1 MPTDEFKPVLDRA
14 EAIANAKPLIDRVC
28 PLLREVVNHATWAI
42 QRCHAAS
49 GAIGDDNED
58 LAAFT
63 LYRHLIELTDS
74 IEVLYAS
81 SCADAAVPLLR
92 AHLEAAVSL
101 EYILRDDYKRRS
113 LAWTCA
119 YIHQRI
125 ASREML
131 DANTSS
137 GQRFAKLHAEEFGTP
152 PAPYDAGPPIADLRS
167 MLAREQFRELEATYE
182 RLQQK
187 HGRPPDW
194 FQLVGVRNRRV
205 MATAV
210 DREFEYVTLYGFW
223 SAYSHAADAS
233 RYLRPGR
240 HPGETGFSSVRTP
253 HAMAGHAV
261 IPIGLMVNAT
271 RLMIDRFRAGESIAP
286 WYAREIQRPYEELR
300 RVRIVPK
307 QPGS

>member
-14 EAIANAKPLIDRVC
+14 QAIANAKPLIDRVC
-28 PLLREVVNHATWAI
+28 PLLREVVNHATWAV

-49 GAIGDDNED
+49 DAIGDENED
-58 LAAFT
+58 LAAFI

-113 LAWTCA
+113 LAWVCG
-119 YIHQRI
+119 YQRI
-125 ASREML
+125 ASHEML
-131 DANTSS
+131 DAKTAS
-137 GQRFAKLHAEEFGTP
+137 GARFATLHEQGLGTP
-152 PAPYDAGPPIADLRS
+152 PEAYDAGPPVAALRS
-167 MLAREQFRELEATYE
+167 VLAREQFRELEATYE
-182 RLQQK
+182 RLQRE
-187 HGRPPDW
+187 HRRPPDW

-205 MATAV
+205 LAQAV

-271 RLMIDRFRAGESIAP
+271 RLMIDHFRAGESIAP
-286 WYAREIQRPYEELR
+286 WYAREIQRPFEELR
-300 RVRIVPK
+300 RLRIVPK
-307 QPGS
+307 PPAG